1 MSHFGHNYLVD
12 NDLKGLRDSY
22 EDTCRLR
29 DEYDA
34 KIKKISQEIDK
45 IHKDGEYGFIPRLQT
60 LEGMRDNLIYAL
72 KGLCSNANAMKE
84 RIERMERE
92 KL

>member
-12 NDLKGLRDSY
+12 TDIKGLRESY

-34 KIKKISQEIDK
+34 KIVKINDEINK
-45 IHKDGEYGFIPRLQT
+45 IHENGEYGFIPRLQT
-60 LEGMRDNLIYAL
+60 LEGMRDNLLYAF
-72 KGLCSNANAMKE
+72 KGLCSNAKAMKE
-84 RIERMERE
+84 RIERLERE